1 MTAQTPA
8 GKCTTRTSTSPA
20 RAQQG
25 PLVWKSKLLSDSVW
39 LEDFPTSLPRTNIK
53 QAESLTQREELFQKR
68 TSRPRMESL
77 VLSCHTSK
85 PDLTPNQTAVSTSP
99 RSVTFTQSTWN
110 FLVSRSNSPDRP
122 LPSPKDEVILSF
134 LVLPFS
140 AYKSLPFYPPLWS
153 SFLSARWEA
162 APFMNH

>member
-53 QAESLTQREELFQKR
+53 QVSATTTRCPWVNTSGGAETRLSSSSRFSHELDINIPDCLLRKLRHGEVLGLFQG
-68 TSRPRMESL
+68 
-77 VLSCHTSK
+77 
-85 PDLTPNQTAVSTSP
+85 LTTRKDGSSEP
-99 RSVTFTQSTWN
+99 RSSMSDRKDHVTPPPCREHKKSQPLFDFNKNMFLLKKTW
-110 FLVSRSNSPDRP
+110 S
-122 LPSPKDEVILSF
+122 ILS
-134 LVLPFS
+134 
-140 AYKSLPFYPPLWS
+140 
-153 SFLSARWEA
+153 A
-162 APFMNH
+162 AVFI

>member
-53 QAESLTQREELFQKR
+53 QVSATTTRCPWVNTSGGAETRLRLR
-68 TSRPRMESL
+68 
-77 VLSCHTSK
+77 
-85 PDLTPNQTAVSTSP
+85 A
-99 RSVTFTQSTWN
+99 
-110 FLVSRSNSPDRP
+110 
-122 LPSPKDEVILSF
+122 
-134 LVLPFS
+134 
-140 AYKSLPFYPPLWS
+140 
-153 SFLSARWEA
+153 
-162 APFMNH
+162 